1 MNYDQQHRRLTF
13 PKFFLLIL
21 LLIVSDLNVVQSKSD
36 VVKKASDVLGDEKRV
51 FDANFGHNKNYAIDD
66 CIPLAFGDFNADKI
80 VDIFCRNTIG
90 QSSRCVDASS
100 FRSFVLLGDSIR
112 VMINDDRSP
121 TSKEQYKV
129 NLT

>member
-1 MNYDQQHRRLTF
+1 MIDGRLFFSRLFVISIRFDFYLDDMNYDQKFRRLTF
-13 PKFFLLIL
+13 EILFVFLLIDFARCKNDPL
-21 LLIVSDLNVVQSKSD
+21 KKS
-36 VVKKASDVLGDEKRV
+36 SDVLGDEKRV
-51 FDANFGHNKNYAIDD
+51 FDINFGHNKNYAIDD

-90 QSSRCVDASS
+90 
-100 FRSFVLLGDSIR
+100 DSIR

-121 TSKEQYKV
+121 TSKEQYKL